1 MNSKN
6 IIVSASTPEA
16 YSQLVI
22 GTIWVNPT
30 LNEIRYINESG
41 VGVLYSVGAAFPLE
55 FEKSL
60 SIISP
65 VNTDRVG
72 IYYMVEANKY
82 YFLNANYFVRGTSAS
97 VSAVINSSTTR
108 TGTATALATLTS
120 GTSTA
125 GASFGTA
132 SALLGN
138 VYIWVEITAVSGTV
152 DEFWLQL
159 NFGQTLP

>member
-6 IIVSASTPEA
+6 IIVSTSTPEA
-16 YSQLVI
+16 YTQLVV
-22 GTIWVNPT
+22 GTIWINPT
-30 LNEIRYINESG
+30 LNELRYVNESG
-41 VGVLYSVGAAFPLE
+41 TGVLYTVGSAFATE

-65 VNTDRVG
+65 VNTDKIG
-72 IYYMVEANKY
+72 IYYMVEASKY
-82 YFLNANYFVRGTSAS
+82 YFINANYFVRGTSAS
-97 VSAVINSSTTR
+97 VSAVIYSSATR
-108 TGTATALATLTS
+108 TGTTTTLATLTS

-138 VYIWVEITAVSGTV
+138 VYIWTEITAVSGTV

-159 NFGQTLP
+159 NFGQNLP